1 MRHFTG
7 LPKTRKLRHRH
18 NRTKKHKDR
27 GQHNGEKTKE
37 NMKEKEQQLR
47 EKCKGL
53 AVRVLPSFEDELEKT
68 PIYQSAKKIESVE
81 KELVKLFKTPFT
93 PSKILPNDDFYTYIN
108 YRWLKRT
115 RQQMDNDSKQNE
127 EIYFV
132 QIDDFRLLQDQVYR
146 ELIEIVKDYIRTHHT
161 REAKLLKN
169 VYTSLLR
176 LDSNSMKTHIV
187 KMIEDYDYY
196 IAKDNM
202 WEYMAKI
209 NKNEIVNW
217 ACPINWKMMPDEKD
231 STVFR
236 NYISFPQLSLYDYL
250 LYLEDAPGDK
260 PEKINYRRRVKRRYL
275 QYIKEVFDS
284 CLGKNHGLNPHHVFE
299 VEYEI
304 LISMGCNSIKKES
317 PDYYNV
323 VKREDA
329 LKKYGFDW
337 DQFSHF
343 LGYKKTPEFFICDSL
358 NYLLCM
364 SEVLKENWKTPKW
377 KSFWFFM
384 YLKQMIRFDHKLR
397 PLYYEFNGRFLH
409 GQPNL
414 VPRSIY
420 PIIGLTVTFNTL
432 LTKEY
437 VKRNYDENKVQ
448 YVRNMGKDLLTVYKR
463 IIGRNTWLSPK
474 TKKYA
479 LLKLDHLKLEI
490 AQPEELRYDPLLD
503 YTPNDAWGNLEKLCL
518 WKMKKYV
525 DLEGCDVIDVPLVDW
540 NTFKLIGKQAY
551 IVNAFYTPTENSIYI
566 PLAYLQKPFIDL
578 DERGIEYNLAH
589 VGYTLTHEMS
599 HSLDDTGSKYDHH
612 GNLHNW
618 WTKEDKIKYKKII
631 KDIIKQ
637 YEVFAEYDKIEF
649 DAEIGIGED
658 MADISGLAICEE
670 YLRDFQMKNSDIV
683 PIASLSFQ
691 AFFVYFAFQQRQH
704 VYKKAFEAQLKTNPH
719 PMDKYRTNVPLSRME
734 LFRSLYNVKKGDKM
748 WWHSTSTI
756 W

>member
-1 MRHFTG
+1 MKHRQ
-7 LPKTRKLRHRH
+7 TRKLRQQHNKTRRH
-18 NRTKKHKDR
+18 NKRDK
-27 GQHNGEKTKE
+27 QNKE
-37 NMKEKEQQLR
+37 DILR
-47 EKCKGL
+47 EKCKNL

-68 PIYQSAKKIESVE
+68 EVYKSVKKLTSVE
-81 KELVKLFKTPFT
+81 KQLVKLFKTPFT

-108 YRWLKRT
+108 YRWLKKT
-115 RQQMDNDSKQNE
+115 RQQMNNEQNN

-132 QIDDFRLLQDQVYR
+132 QIDDFRVLQDKVYK
-146 ELIEIVKDYIRTHHT
+146 ELIDIVKDYTRTHHT
-161 REAKLLKN
+161 REAKMLKN
-169 VYTSLLR
+169 MYTSLLN
-176 LDSNSMKTHIV
+176 LDSTSMKTHIL
-187 KMIEDYDYY
+187 KMTKDYDYY
-196 IAKDNM
+196 VTRGNV
-202 WEYMAKI
+202 WEYMAEI

-217 ACPINWKMMPDEKD
+217 ACPINWKVMADEKN
-231 STVFR
+231 SAIFR

-250 LYLEDAPGDK
+250 LYLEDSPADK
-260 PEKINYRRRVKRRYL
+260 PEQRNYRKRVKSRYL
-275 QYIKEVFDS
+275 KYIKDIFDS
-284 CLGKNHGLNPHHVFE
+284 CLGKHHGLNPHHVFE
-299 VEYEI
+299 VEYDI
-304 LISMGCNSIKKES
+304 LIAMGCNSVKKDS
-317 PDYYNV
+317 DDFYNI
-323 VKREDA
+323 VKREEA
-329 LKKYGFDW
+329 LEKYGFDW
-337 DQFSHF
+337 EQFSHF
-343 LGYKKTPEFFICDSL
+343 LGYKKSPDFFICDSL

-364 SEVLKENWKTPKW
+364 SELLKENWKTPKW
-377 KSFWFFM
+377 KSFWFYI
-384 YLKQMIRFDHKLR
+384 YLRQMIRFDHKLR
-397 PLYYEFNGRFLH
+397 PLYYEFNGEFLH
-409 GQPNL
+409 GQPNIF
-414 VPRSIY
+414 PSDIY
-420 PIIGLTVTFNTL
+420 PVIGLSLTFNTL

-437 VKRNYDENKVQ
+437 VKKNYDVSKVD
-448 YVRNMGKDLLTVYKR
+448 YVRNMGKDLISVYKR
-463 IIGRNTWLSPK
+463 IIKRNTWLSPK

-479 LLKLDHLKLEI
+479 LLKLEHLKLEI
-490 AQPEELRYDPLLD
+490 AQPRDLRYDPLLD
-503 YTPNDAWGNLEKLCL
+503 YAPNDAWGNLEKLCV
-518 WKMKKYV
+518 WKAKKYV
-525 DLEGCDVIDVPLVDW
+525 DLNGKDVIDIPLIDW

-599 HSLDDTGSKYDHH
+599 HSLDETGSKYDHK

-618 WTKEDKIKYKKII
+618 WTKEDKIKYKRII

-670 YLRDFQMKNSDIV
+670 YLRDFQMKNNDIV

-719 PMDKYRTNVPLSRME
+719 PMDKYRTNVPLSRLE

>member
-1 MRHFTG
+1 MRHIIG
-7 LPKTRKLRHRH
+7 LKKTRKMRHH
-18 NRTKKHKDR
+18 NNITKRQKDR
-27 GQHNGEKTKE
+27 GYK
-37 NMKEKEQQLR
+37 KEKDKTEKLR
-47 EKCKGL
+47 EKCKSL
-53 AVRVLPSFEDELEKT
+53 AIRVLPSFEDELEKT
-68 PIYQSAKKIESVE
+68 PVYQSAKKMASVE
-81 KELVKLFKTPFT
+81 KELVKRFKTPFT

-108 YRWLKRT
+108 YRWLKNT
-115 RQQMDNDSKQNE
+115 RQQMDNDSKKNE
-127 EIYFV
+127 EIYYV
-132 QIDDFRLLQDQVYR
+132 QIDDFRVLQDRVYH
-146 ELIEIVKDYIRTHHT
+146 ELIDIVKDYIRTHHT

-169 VYTSLLR
+169 MYTSMLR
-176 LDSNSMKTHIV
+176 LNSNSLKTHIA
-187 KMIEDYDYY
+187 KMIKDYDYY
-196 IAKDNM
+196 VTRDNV

-209 NKNEIVNW
+209 NKNEIISW
-217 ACPINWKMMPDEKD
+217 SCPINWKVMPDEKD
-231 STVFR
+231 STIFR
-236 NYISFPQLSLYDYL
+236 NYISFPQLGLYDYL
-250 LYLEDAPGDK
+250 LYLEDSPADK
-260 PEKINYRRRVKRRYL
+260 PEQRNYRKIVKRKYL
-275 QYIKEVFDS
+275 HYIKEVFDS
-284 CLGKNHGLNPHHVFE
+284 CLGKGHGLNPHDVFE
-299 VEYEI
+299 IEYEI
-304 LISMGCNSIKKES
+304 LIAMGCNSIKKES
-317 PDYYNV
+317 SDFYNIV
-323 VKREDA
+323 TREDA

-337 DQFSHF
+337 EQFSHF
-343 LGYKKTPEFFICDSL
+343 LGYKKAPDFFICDSL

-364 SEVLKENWKTPKW
+364 SELLKENWKTPKW
-377 KSFWFFM
+377 KSFWFFL
-384 YLKQMIRFDHKLR
+384 YLKQMIRFDDKMR
-397 PLYYEFNGRFLH
+397 TLYYEFNGKFLH

-414 VPRSIY
+414 VPRDIY
-420 PIIGLTVTFNTL
+420 PVIGLTLSFNTL

-437 VKRNYDENKVQ
+437 VKRNYDANKVQ
-448 YVRNMGKDLLTVYKR
+448 YVQNMGHDLISVYKR

-479 LLKLDHLKLEI
+479 LLKLDHLRLEI
-490 AQPEELRYDPLLD
+490 SQPKELRYDPLLEYVPD
-503 YTPNDAWGNLEKLCL
+503 DAWGNLEKLCF
-518 WKMKKYV
+518 WKAKKYV
-525 DLEGCDVIDVPLVDW
+525 DLEGRDVIDIPLVDW

-599 HSLDDTGSKYDHH
+599 HSLDETGSKYDHK

-618 WTKEDKIKYKKII
+618 WTKEDKIKYKRII

-637 YEVFAEYDKIEF
+637 YEVFAAYDKIEF

-670 YLRDFQMKNSDIV
+670 YLRDFQMKNGDIV